1 MAGDAGARVI
11 EALEPALRLGVFAG
25 VLLGLIV
32 LERVAP
38 RRPRVQSWIARLRTN
53 GALVLLNTAAARG
66 LAFLAAPLAA
76 TGASVWAQSNGVG
89 IFNVIEAPAIVA
101 GVAVFLALD
110 LAVWAQHV
118 VFHRVPFFWRF
129 HRVHH
134 ADRDF
139 DATTGFRF
147 HPAEIMVSM
156 LWKAAVVIA
165 LGAPVAAVI
174 VFEIALNAC
183 AMFNHSNLALP
194 RGLDAALRRLIVTP
208 DMHRVHHS
216 VHRDEHDTNFG
227 FCLSVWDRLFG
238 LYRAQPR
245 GGHEGMTIGL
255 TAAQDDGPSRFWWSL
270 AFPFRR

>member
-1 MAGDAGARVI
+1 MI
-11 EALEPALRLGVFAG
+11 EAFEPALRAGVFIG
-25 VLLGLIV
+25 VLLVLIV
-32 LERVAP
+32 CERAAP
-38 RRPRVQSWIARLRTN
+38 RRLRVQPWIARLRTN
-53 GALVLLNTAAARG
+53 GSLVALNTLVARG
-66 LAFLAAPLAA
+66 VAFLAAPLAA
-76 TGASVWAQSNGVG
+76 TGAALWAHVHGAGV
-89 IFNVIEAPAIVA
+89 FNVVPAPEVVA
-101 GVAVFLALD
+101 DLTAFLALD

-118 VFHRVPFFWRF
+118 VFHRVPLFWRF

-147 HPAEIMVSM
+147 HPVEIVASM
-156 LWKAAVVIA
+156 IWKAAVVVV
-165 LGAPVAAVI
+165 LGAPAAAVI

-183 AMFNHSNLALP
+183 AMFNHSNIALP
-194 RGLDAALRRLIVTP
+194 QKFDAALRRLIVTP

-227 FCLSVWDRLFG
+227 FCLSVWDQVFR

-245 GGHEGMTIGL
+245 DGHAGMTIGL
-255 TAAQDDGPSRFWWSL
+255 AQAQEDGPSRFWWSI

>member
-1 MAGDAGARVI
+1 MI
-11 EALEPALRLGVFAG
+11 EAVEPALRFGAFIG
-25 VLLGLIV
+25 VLLLLIV
-32 LERVAP
+32 LERFAP
-38 RRPRVQSWIARLRTN
+38 RRRRVQSWRARLRTN
-53 GALVLLNTAAARG
+53 GALVALNTVVARG
-66 LAFLAAPLAA
+66 VAFLAAPLAA
-76 TGASVWAQSNGVG
+76 TGAALWAQAHGAG
-89 IFNVIEAPAIVA
+89 LFNVVSANAAVA

-110 LAVWAQHV
+110 FAVWLQHV
-118 VFHRVPFFWRF
+118 VFHRVPLFWRF

-147 HPAEIMVSM
+147 HPVEIVVSM
-156 LWKAAVVIA
+156 IWKAAVVVA

-183 AMFNHSNLALP
+183 AMFNHSNIALP
-194 RGLDAALRRLIVTP
+194 QMLDAVLRPLIVTP

-227 FCLSVWDRLFG
+227 FCLSVWDRVFR

-245 GGHEGMTIGL
+245 GGHEGMVIGL
-255 TAAQDDGPSRFWWSL
+255 AQAQEDGPSRLWWSIV
-270 AFPFRR
+270 FPFRR

>member
-1 MAGDAGARVI
+1 VADHARRAMI
-11 EALEPALRLGVFAG
+11 EAFEPALRAGAFIG
-25 VLLGLIV
+25 VLLVLMV
-32 LERVAP
+32 LERAAP
-38 RRPRVQSWIARLRTN
+38 RRVRVQSWIARIRTN
-53 GALVLLNTAAARG
+53 GALVVLNTVVARG
-66 LAFLAAPLAA
+66 VAFLVAPLAA
-76 TGASVWAQSNGVG
+76 TGAALWAQANGVG
-89 IFNVIEAPAIVA
+89 VFNAVEAPAVVA
-101 GVAVFLALD
+101 GVVVFLALD

-118 VFHRVPFFWRF
+118 VFHRVPLFWRF

-147 HPAEIMVSM
+147 HPVEIVVSM
-156 LWKAAVVIA
+156 VWKAAAVVA
-165 LGAPVAAVI
+165 LGAPAAAVI

-183 AMFNHSNLALP
+183 AMFNHSNIALP
-194 RGLDAALRRLIVTP
+194 RWLDVALRPLIVTP

-245 GGHEGMTIGL
+245 EGHEGMVIGL
-255 TAAQDDGPSRFWWSL
+255 AQAQEDGPSRFWWSMV
-270 AFPFRR
+270 FPFRR

>member
-32 LERVAP
+32 LERAAP

-53 GALVLLNTAAARG
+53 GALVILNTVAARG

-76 TGASVWAQSNGVG
+76 TGAALWAQSNGVG
-89 IFNVIEAPAIVA
+89 SFNVIEAPAVVA
-101 GVAVFLALD
+101 GVAVFLVLD

-118 VFHRVPFFWRF
+118 VFHRVPLFWRL

-183 AMFNHSNLALP
+183 AMFNHANVALP
-194 RGLDAALRRLIVTP
+194 RRLDAVLRPVIVTP

-245 GGHEGMTIGL
+245 GGHEGMTVGL
-255 TAAQDDGPSRFWWSL
+255 ADAQDEAPSRLWWSMVL
-270 AFPFRR
+270 PFRR

>member
-1 MAGDAGARVI
+1 MI

-183 AMFNHSNLALP
+183 AMFNHSNVALP
-194 RGLDAALRRLIVTP
+194 RGLDAALRSLIVTP